1 MSNENLEETPIGS
14 DRLAS
19 FDEGRS
25 LCRDMDR
32 LTQKIQL
39 LFEAV
44 GRLVDLQSELERKVT
59 AALAEDAPADY
70 RTH

>member
-1 MSNENLEETPIGS
+1 MLEETPIGS

-19 FDEGRS
+19 FDQGRS
-25 LCRDMDR
+25 LCRDMDV
-32 LTQKIQL
+32 LLQKVQL

-59 AALAEDAPADY
+59 AALAKDASADA
-70 RTH
+70 RS